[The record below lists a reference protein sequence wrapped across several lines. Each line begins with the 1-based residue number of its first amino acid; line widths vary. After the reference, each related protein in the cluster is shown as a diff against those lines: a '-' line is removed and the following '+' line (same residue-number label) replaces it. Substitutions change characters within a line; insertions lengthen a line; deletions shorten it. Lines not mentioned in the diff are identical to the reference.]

1 MRPNPFSRSCPP
13 LFHIESTR
21 NTQLKSSTTLSFAKY
36 AHFNHKS
43 NELRESTTQLLRI
56 PDCAPFPGFTIL
68 TELFSFPDTLDL
80 NSNLLPESFPEGDP
94 SEYALPVF
102 LEGPQDAFAV
112 RGKPAVLKCR
122 VAHALRVF
130 FRCNDEVMRSDSES
144 NLVDPETSIRYTEVT
159 VEVKRGHLLDVL
171 GSYSCK
177 CAASSSRGEVESDE
191 AIVRMACKFN
201 IPNLDPSPISR
212 FDGQKNLPQNSVTSL
227 IFLFCEFLTASGFP
241 V

>member
-1 MRPNPFSRSCPP
+1 MNNFLLSLRSENAAQPFFPILP
-13 LFHIESTR
+13 STFQPR
-21 NTQLKSSTTLSFAKY
+21 EYEKHLIKNKERSTTLSFAKY

-102 LEGPQDAFAV
+102 LEAPQDAFAV

-177 CAASSSRGEVESDE
+177 CAASSSRRGALTS
-191 AIVRMACKFN
+191 RR
-201 IPNLDPSPISR
+201 PGTPSSR
-212 FDGQKNLPQNSVTSL
+212 A
-227 IFLFCEFLTASGFP
+227 ASIAA
-241 V
+241 